1 MSDRAQAMFTRAQ
14 ARRADSPGLLAGR
27 VLLRTDAP
35 PNRQS
40 DHVVP
45 PQDLKGVLVTLAGAA
60 ALGVVSLAALGAGGQ
75 SSSLS
80 GLDPQRPSALDD
92 ARWAFYSARYE
103 SAAALARDECMGD
116 IDSLAACELRTAALL
131 LQIRRAMGDSP
142 DTDASWKRCI
152 ACPPLLAAFDAT
164 LAHAKAGARARLR
177 AAPQDDE
184 TLFLLGKLDLNYV
197 WLQLGTLGH
206 RTGWAEY
213 WEARRSLDTVLTR
226 QPGHV
231 RARVA
236 RGWID
241 YIVDTK
247 MRRGTRWLLGGGNKT
262 RGLAAIRSA
271 AATDADFFTRA
282 EAVFALW
289 DMQVRER
296 DFAGALTTAHLLLI
310 DFPDN
315 QDLKRFV
322 DQRRVDEATGAAAS
336 TN

>member
-1 MSDRAQAMFTRAQ
+1 
-14 ARRADSPGLLAGR
+14 
-27 VLLRTDAP
+27 
-35 PNRQS
+35 
-40 DHVVP
+40 VVP
-45 PQDLKGVLVTLAGAA
+45 LQDLKGVLVTLASAA
-60 ALGVVSLAALGAGGQ
+60 ALAAAAPASLGAGGQ
-75 SSSLS
+75 SSNLPSR
-80 GLDPQRPSALDD
+80 GPQPPSALDG

-103 SAAALARDECMGD
+103 SAAALAHDQCMGD
-116 IDSLAACELRTAALL
+116 IDSLAACELRTAALHF
-131 LQIRRAMGDSP
+131 QIRRAMGDSP
-142 DTDASWKRCI
+142 DTDASWERCI

-164 LAHAKAGARARLR
+164 LAHAKAAARVRLR
-177 AAPQDDE
+177 TAPQDDE

-206 RTGWAEY
+206 KTGWAEY

-247 MRRGTRWLLGGGNKT
+247 MRRGTRWLLGGGSKT
-262 RGLAAIRSA
+262 RGLAAIRTA

-296 DFAGALTTAHLLLI
+296 DFPGALTTAGLLLI

-315 QDLKRFV
+315 PDLKRFV
-322 DQRRVDEATGAAAS
+322 DQRRVNEAVGAAAS
-336 TN
+336 TRP